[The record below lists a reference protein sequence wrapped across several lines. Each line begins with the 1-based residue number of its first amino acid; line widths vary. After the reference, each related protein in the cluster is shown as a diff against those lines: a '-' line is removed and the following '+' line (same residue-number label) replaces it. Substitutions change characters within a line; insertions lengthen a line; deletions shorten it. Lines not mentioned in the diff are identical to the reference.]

1 MTAKE
6 LETIVV
12 RHEMQQLELKESF
25 GAETVETACAFAN
38 AHGEFRITF
47 SARTRESVAKLGIP
61 PEKFGIGL
69 ADEVAE
75 NESEVAKK
83 VAETKAKVAENVS
96 AAEMRIIECIVEAPS
111 MSQAAIAE
119 RLGMTRQYIGRC
131 MDDLQKRLI
140 IRRIGPKKGGRWEMV
155 FAE

>member
-6 LETIVV
+6 LETIVA

-38 AHGEFRITF
+38 ANGEFRITF

-83 VAETKAKVAENVS
+83 VAETNAKVAENVS

>member
-38 AHGEFRITF
+38 ANGEFRITF

>member
-6 LETIVV
+6 LGTIVV

-38 AHGEFRITF
+38 ANGEFRITF

-96 AAEMRIIECIVEAPS
+96 AAEMRIVEAPS